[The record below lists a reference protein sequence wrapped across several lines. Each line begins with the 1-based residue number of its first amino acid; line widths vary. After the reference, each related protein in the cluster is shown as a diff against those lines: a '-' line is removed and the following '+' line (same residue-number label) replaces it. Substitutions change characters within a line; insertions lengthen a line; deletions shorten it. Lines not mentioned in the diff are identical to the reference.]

1 MKFSYCCMKLLLRQV
16 TLSDKNS
23 PHNGLVKDILIINGI
38 IKSIENNINTADAQV
53 INAEN
58 LFVSFGWV
66 DVFAHFNDPGFEYKE
81 TLETGANAAAAGGFT
96 HVFVLPNSQPVT
108 DNKAAVE
115 YIVQKS
121 KALPVNIHPLGAVSK
136 KTEGKEPAEMYDMH
150 NSGAIAFS
158 DGLRPV
164 QSPGLLLKALQ
175 YVKAVDAVI
184 IQLPVDESIAKAG
197 LMNEGITST
206 QLGLPGI
213 PSIGEELMISRDI
226 ELAKYTHSKLHI
238 TGISTAKGIAM
249 VQSAKA
255 DGVQVSCSVTPNHLM
270 FCDEDLLTYDTNLKV
285 NPPLRN
291 SADMMALRNAVETGI
306 VDCIAT
312 HHLPQDWDS
321 KNCEFEYAQPG
332 TIGLET
338 AFGIVNQLFTEMSTD
353 KLVDLLSENA
363 RTIFFTNKNSI
374 AEGEIADLTL
384 FERDSEY
391 NFDVKNI
398 KSKSRN
404 TAFTD
409 KPLKGKVFGII
420 NKDKVHLMS

>member
-1 MKFSYCCMKLLLRQV
+1 MKLLLKQV
-16 TLSDKNS
+16 TISDKNS
-23 PHNGLVKDILIINGI
+23 PHNGLVKDILIINGTI
-38 IKSIENNINTADAQV
+38 ESIENNIDSADAQLV
-53 INAEN
+53 DAKN
-58 LFVSFGWV
+58 LFASQGWV
-66 DVFAHFNDPGFEYKE
+66 DVFAHFNDPGFEHKE

-96 HVFVLPNSQPVT
+96 HVFVLPNTQPVT

-121 KALPVNIHPLGAVSK
+121 KTLPVNIHPLGAMSR
-136 KTEGKEPAEMYDMH
+136 KTDGKEPAEMYDMH

-164 QSPGLLLKALQ
+164 QTPGLLLKALQ

-197 LMNEGITST
+197 LMSEGITST

-213 PSIGEELMISRDI
+213 PAIGEELMISRDI
-226 ELAKYTHSKLHI
+226 ELAKYAQSKLHI
-238 TGISTAKGIAM
+238 TGISTAKSVALIQA
-249 VQSAKA
+249 AKA
-255 DGVQVSCSVTPNHLM
+255 DGVQISCSVTPNHLL
-270 FCDEDLLTYDTNLKV
+270 FCDEDLVTYDTNLKL
-285 NPPLRN
+285 NPPLRTK
-291 SADMMALRNAVETGI
+291 ADMMSLRNAVETGI

-321 KNCEFEYAQPG
+321 KTCEFEYAQPG

-338 AFGIVNQLFTEMSTD
+338 AFGVVNQLFPEMP
-353 KLVDLLSENA
+353 VDRLIDMLSANA
-363 RTIFFTNKNSI
+363 RVIFFTNKSSI

-384 FERDSEY
+384 FERNSQY
-391 NFDVKNI
+391 NFDVKDI

-404 TAFTD
+404 TPFAD

-420 NKDKVHLMS
+420 NKDKVHLTH